1 MTEVS
6 KNFLPR
12 SIYSIS
18 RREFLLFNLTHRDET
33 RIFDTQSQALR
44 QDRENV
50 LQSQASRRD
59 RDLLSSITDFEIRT
73 RIKIK
78 TNLARILVKMIF
90 FFWPISYI
98 CKCRIHI
105 IIHFSYF
112 PKKGLLIIFSETLH
126 LLSLKKLNANCFE
139 IRSSWFF
146 RESLSSGI
154 WFCV

>member
-12 SIYSIS
+12 RIYSIS
-18 RREFLLFNLTHRDET
+18 RREFLLFNLTNRDET

-78 TNLARILVKMIF
+78 TNLARILVKMI
-90 FFWPISYI
+90 
-98 CKCRIHI
+98 
-105 IIHFSYF
+105 
-112 PKKGLLIIFSETLH
+112 
-126 LLSLKKLNANCFE
+126 CF
-139 IRSSWFF
+139 
-146 RESLSSGI
+146 L
-154 WFCV
+154 

>member
-12 SIYSIS
+12 RIYSIS

-59 RDLLSSITDFEIRT
+59 RDLLSSITDSEIRT

-78 TNLARILVKMIF
+78 TNLARILVKMI
-90 FFWPISYI
+90 
-98 CKCRIHI
+98 C
-105 IIHFSYF
+105 
-112 PKKGLLIIFSETLH
+112 LL
-126 LLSLKKLNANCFE
+126 
-139 IRSSWFF
+139 
-146 RESLSSGI
+146 
-154 WFCV
+154 